1 MKAFASVKG
10 VRTKDGGTRLEELI
24 SQPPLTFRETVD
36 GLMLVNTAAGPLG
49 GDTLHLKIE
58 LLANAKLNLGA
69 VAAAIAL
76 PGSSDS
82 GPSESL
88 IEIVLAQDS
97 MLIWIPQPLI
107 IAKGSHHKQT
117 VRIVAAESSRFVY
130 GDIYSFGRHKEE
142 TGRLEQSISI
152 DIAGLPALRQSLD
165 INPEEDWQGPL
176 SLQGRKSLA
185 SFISFG
191 ITGIEMPNST
201 LFELDN
207 GIQIVQSYSVD
218 VNKVFNL
225 QLTADKMSRIQF
237 ES

>member
-36 GLMLVNTAAGPLG
+36 GLMLVNTAAGPLD
-49 GDTLHLKIE
+49 GDTLTLKIE
-58 LLANAKLNLGA
+58 LLADAKLNFGA

-76 PGSSDS
+76 PGSPGS

-88 IEIVLAQDS
+88 IEIVLAEDS
-97 MLIWIPQPLI
+97 VLIWNPQPLI

-117 VRIVAAESSRFVY
+117 VRIVAAESSQFVY

-152 DIAGLPALRQSLD
+152 DIAGLPALRQSFD
-165 INPEEDWQGPL
+165 IDPEEDWQGPL
-176 SLQGRKSLA
+176 SLQGGKSLS
-185 SFISFG
+185 SFIFFG
-191 ITGIEMPNST
+191 INGVEIPESV

-207 GIQIVQSYSVD
+207 GIQIVQSYAVE
-218 VNKVFNL
+218 VNKVFNV

-237 ES
+237 GS